1 MRLLENV
8 REDDIFLLLDADEL
22 PNKESLL
29 FLKLFD
35 GLVFKHILSIPTD
48 LSKMDRT
55 CQVWFSLD
63 SLRLLLVEGR
73 GGCAHIV

>member
-1 MRLLENV
+1 MRLLESV

-35 GLVFKHILSIPTD
+35 GLVFKHILTKCSYWSFKGGQN
-48 LSKMDRT
+48 LS
-55 CQVWFSLD
+55 SLVFAGQ
-63 SLRLLLVEGR
+63 SSASSG
-73 GGCAHIV
+73 

>member
-1 MRLLENV
+1 MILLEPGMRLLENV

-35 GLVFKHILSIPTD
+35 GLVFKDILTKWSY
-48 LSKMDRT
+48 
-55 CQVWFSLD
+55 
-63 SLRLLLVEGR
+63 
-73 GGCAHIV
+73 

>member
-1 MRLLENV
+1 MILFEPGMRLLENV

-35 GLVFKHILSIPTD
+35 GLVFKHILTKCSY
-48 LSKMDRT
+48 
-55 CQVWFSLD
+55 
-63 SLRLLLVEGR
+63 
-73 GGCAHIV
+73 